1 MDKKI
6 KYLYE
11 TINKYVV
18 TDFFKL
24 HFIKIVFAFEAGYD
38 KKRPKLAE
46 ENINRWF
53 FNFIQELRIDEKT
66 QYKLRKDF
74 ITLWQ

>member
-1 MDKKI
+1 MEKKI
-6 KYLYE
+6 KFLHE
-11 TINKYVV
+11 TINKYLV
-18 TDFFKL
+18 TDYFKL
-24 HFIKIVFAFEAGYD
+24 HFEKVITAFEINYD

-66 QYKLRKDF
+66 HFLGNIKL
-74 ITLWQ
+74 